1 MQDGVAGRSV
11 FVPTQKART
20 RLPLRDRHRNSYRAE
35 CSDVTALRTVTGL
48 HNGRPDQDTDTATPG
63 LNNES
68 WSSSVAIVAPRGIS
82 KAITTLITLPG
93 PMLSRNDALFGLA

>member
-1 MQDGVAGRSV
+1 MAEWSV
-11 FVPTQKART
+11 YVPTQKARKT
-20 RLPLRDRHRNSYRAE
+20 ACHCETATETVIGRVLRRHSAPHGNWPDNS
-35 CSDVTALRTVTGL
+35 
-48 HNGRPDQDTDTATPG
+48 RPDQDTDTATPG

-93 PMLSRNDALFGLA
+93 PMLPSNDALFGLA